1 MSNKN
6 RNHSLCKY
14 EDSDRCILNF
24 MCDDCWYWEQELICP
39 YCERKV
45 PNKEH
50 FIPGGCK
57 WCLLPKKS

>member
-6 RNHSLCKY
+6 RNHFWCKY

-39 YCERKV
+39 YCER
-45 PNKEH
+45 E
-50 FIPGGCK
+50 IPSLNWLKKTGCK
-57 WCLLPKKS
+57 WCQQ